1 MALCYQFTI
10 HRTILATRHLL
21 WRRRESNFAL
31 PDLRSRVPVGM
42 GQGNGLSVYTIGQ
55 QTGQE
60 NVTLLSSQMPSHN
73 HVINADNAI
82 TNGAATPANNYIAA
96 GSSGGRA
103 TNNYSTAVAAPA
115 TLNGNSVSSAGA
127 NQPHNNIQPV
137 LAMNYIIALQG
148 IFPSR
153 S

>member
-1 MALCYQFTI
+1 MRWLFCYHLNKTLRYSRFWAPIMEAT
-10 HRTILATRHLL
+10 ATR
-21 WRRRESNFAL
+21 NFAL

-82 TNGAATPANNYIAA
+82 TNGATTPANNYIAA
-96 GSSGGRA
+96 GSSGGRP
-103 TNNYSTAVAAPA
+103 TNNYSTAVAA
-115 TLNGNSVSSAGA
+115 
-127 NQPHNNIQPV
+127 
-137 LAMNYIIALQG
+137 
-148 IFPSR
+148 R
-153 S
+153 RR